1 MLIEKLSNE
10 IAFEYNKKKEA
21 GIDIILVLTI
31 GKIIFDIVKVVINC
45 YSSNPNEIYKKYQ
58 NVGIIDRRILLS
70 VIRKHY
76 PNRSDIR
83 QIREAILSQK
93 LSQEDVVNLVNEVK
107 NEST

>member
-10 IAFEYNKKKEA
+10 IVFEYNKNKEP

-31 GKIIFDIVKVVINC
+31 GKIIFDIVKVVMNC

-58 NVGIIDRRILLS
+58 RIGIIDKKILFN
-70 VIRKHY
+70 VIKKHY

-93 LSQEDVVNLVNEVK
+93 LSQEDVMNLVNEVK
-107 NEST
+107 NESA